1 MDQLKQPLVS
11 VPQASPDKDNWRDE
25 RADARIALSHG
36 ARGAALIAGVAV
48 TLLLLG
54 WLLFYFCLFL
64 RRGYVG

>member
-1 MDQLKQPLVS
+1 MDQSKQPLL
-11 VPQASPDKDNWRDE
+11 PGPRASPDKEEREQE

-36 ARGAALIAGVAV
+36 AQGAAIIAGVAV
-48 TLLLLG
+48 ACLLLG

>member
-1 MDQLKQPLVS
+1 MEQSKEPLLPG
-11 VPQASPDKDNWRDE
+11 PQASPDKDNREKE

-36 ARGAALIAGVAV
+36 ANGAAIIAGVGV
-48 TLLLLG
+48 TLLLVG